1 MPIRTPQ
8 LDDLRYDRTVEDL
21 VRRIPVHAPEWTDHN
36 DSDPGITLIQ
46 LFAFLAEQLGYRL
59 NLVPEKV
66 HIELLKLLGV
76 RLGPALAARSRLAL
90 LLADPPTLT
99 GYTLAAG
106 ARARAQ
112 KGEPPP
118 VFETDHDMDV
128 VPCQTTVLLTTRNP
142 FLDDVLRKEDGT
154 REPVPASP
162 PEVPSSDTEWL
173 TVAWDGKK
181 PKLKDMP
188 LEPVPLFRR
197 QGQPY
202 LWVGLNFNPH
212 RDAGFRGV
220 RVTLTVQFD
229 DDEQPTLTEKHACG
243 APPSAEPAP
252 EQDKWLA
259 YYDAENKEVLDVP
272 GRIDDSTER
281 FTQSGTVRFTVP
293 FGIGPIPESEFKNL
307 RDPGTVSAV
316 EACLSFGEKLKTEL
330 EPPAG
335 LDLDKFQIAITRAI
349 GVVRSKGAGVLPPVA
364 HPLDPGLR
372 AAELVKGWL
381 RLRLENPLDGGQPA
395 PKLRMLTF
403 NAVPVT
409 NAVTV
414 VNELLGTADG
424 RPGQT
429 YRLAH
434 GNVLAGTLQL
444 AVQESPQETTPL
456 ETWNEVESLDTAG
469 PFDRVFE
476 LDREAGR
483 VRFGGGGKLPFGGRI
498 PPLVPRG
505 GQVVALRYRHG
516 GGKAGEVPVAA
527 ITALGTP
534 AHGVEGAVNCVAA
547 AGGRD
552 AEVLE
557 GAKVRVRKE
566 LSTRSRAVTA
576 GDFQW
581 IAQQTPAVRVA
592 RVEVVPLRRPL
603 PPGSSVTAVTPP
615 FCGPAP
621 PTVPAGLDRITAY
634 GAVAVV
640 VVPDVEGPEPLPTP
654 SFLRVVCEQL
664 DRHRL
669 VTTEVYVVPPQY
681 LRLCNFRITVRAW
694 PGYTRARL
702 QDLVEARLAAYLHVL
717 RGGEDGKGFPFGAQV
732 HVADLI
738 AQVFRTEGVERVE
751 ELSCDFTRTKSD
763 TVPRQG
769 RIVLC
774 PAAAGEHNQL
784 SLAPEETASIDL
796 TTFTLTTVV

>member
-1 MPIRTPQ
+1 MPIPSPR

-46 LFAFLAEQLGYRL
+46 LFAFLAEQVGYRL
-59 NLVPEKV
+59 NRVPEKAHV
-66 HIELLKLLGV
+66 ELLKLLGV
-76 RLGPALAARSRLAL
+76 RLRPALAARGRLAL

-118 VFETDHDMDV
+118 VFETDLDADV
-128 VPCQTTVLLTTRNP
+128 VPAQPSVLLATKNP
-142 FLDDVLRKEDGT
+142 FLWDVLLRDDGT

-162 PEVPSSDTEWL
+162 PEVPSADTEWL

-181 PKLKDMP
+181 PRLKDMP

-197 QGQPY
+197 AGQSN

-229 DDEQPTLTEKHACG
+229 DDEQPSLTEHHSCG
-243 APPSAEPAP
+243 TPPPAEAAPPRV
-252 EQDKWLA
+252 DWLA
-259 YYDAENKEVLDVP
+259 FYDADRKQALNVP
-272 GRIDDSTER
+272 GRIDDTTER
-281 FTQSGTVRFTVP
+281 FTRSGALRFTVP
-293 FGIGPIPESEFKNL
+293 LGIGPIPESEFRNL
-307 RDPGTVSAV
+307 RDAGPVSALD
-316 EACLSFGEKLKTEL
+316 ACLGFGETIKTRL
-330 EPPAG
+330 EATPAP
-335 LDLDKFQIAITRAI
+335 DLAGFQRAVADAID
-349 GVVRSKGAGVLPPVA
+349 VVRGRGAQALPPVA

-372 AAELVKGWL
+372 APELVKGWL
-381 RLRLENPLDGGQPA
+381 RLRLDNPLDQGRPA
-395 PKLRMLTF
+395 RKLRMLTF

-409 NAVTV
+409 NAATV
-414 VNELLGTADG
+414 SNELLGTADG
-424 RPGQT
+424 RPGQA

-434 GNVLAGTLQL
+434 GNVLAGTLRL
-444 AVQESPQETTPL
+444 AIRESPDETAPL
-456 ETWNEVESLDTAG
+456 ETWSEAESLDTTG

-476 LDREAGR
+476 LDREAGT
-483 VRFGGGGKLPFGGRI
+483 VRFGDGRRGRI

-516 GGKAGEVPVAA
+516 GGKSGEVPAAA
-527 ITALGTP
+527 ITQLETA
-534 AHGVEGAVNCVAA
+534 ARGVEGAVNFVAA
-547 AGGRD
+547 TGGRD
-552 AEVLE
+552 AENLE
-557 GAKVRVRKE
+557 DAKVRARTE

-581 IAQQTPAVRVA
+581 IALQTPAVRVA
-592 RVEVVPLRRPL
+592 RAEVVPLRRPL
-603 PPGSSVTAVTPP
+603 PPGSPVAAVTPP
-615 FCGPAP
+615 FCGAAP
-621 PTVPAGLDRITAY
+621 PAVPAGLDRITAH

-640 VVPDVEGPEPLPTP
+640 VVPDLDGPEPLPTP
-654 SFLRVVCEQL
+654 SFLRAVCEQL

-681 LRLCNFRITVRAW
+681 ARLCNFRIAVRAR

-702 QDLVEARLAAYLHVL
+702 QDLVEARLGAYLHVL
-717 RGGEDGKGFPFGAQV
+717 RGGEDSTGFPFGAQV
-732 HVADLI
+732 HIADLT
-738 AQVFRTEGVERVE
+738 AQVFRAEGVDRVE
-751 ELSCDFTRTKSD
+751 EVRCDFTRTRSD
-763 TVPRQG
+763 ADPRQG
-769 RIVLC
+769 TFVFC
-774 PAAAGEHNQL
+774 PAAPGERNQL
-784 SLAPEETASIDL
+784 ALAPEETVSVDL
-796 TTFTLTTVV
+796 TTFTLTTVA